1 MLVIVLGLMVLL
13 SAAGV
18 EAAAQ
23 ELPREATLPLAWANK
38 AATAAQEKCKQDGYR
53 VSVAVV
59 DRAGVLKVLMRGD
72 GAGPHSTD
80 SSTKK
85 AYTAA
90 CRLKSGARWSAAS
103 ASVARPEAIWT
114 RSAPRPAWIVSA
126 RRRRSR
132 RPSEMSCFSRS
143 LLRLM
148 AVLVAAWLTLPLFSS
163 FAGDATGALSPQA
176 TPSHEHPESKSIEKI
191 LYSEYNHHMS
201 GVGVLLI
208 GLLAMG
214 MELGFAHR
222 PNLKAVQWLWP
233 AGWMILG
240 TFLFIRSDPDNWPW
254 GRIGFIETFTDPE
267 TLQHKF
273 FSVVVFAIGMIEG
286 VQIGGRSNGHGSG
299 SGWRLVFPVLGIG
312 AGLLLGVHSFV
323 HAHVPR
329 VFWQHL
335 AFAAVGILIGTTKLL
350 RDRAILG
357 TGYRPLVW
365 PALLIVFAVQLILYT
380 ER

>member
-1 MLVIVLGLMVLL
+1 
-13 SAAGV
+13 
-18 EAAAQ
+18 
-23 ELPREATLPLAWANK
+23 
-38 AATAAQEKCKQDGYR
+38 
-53 VSVAVV
+53 
-59 DRAGVLKVLMRGD
+59 
-72 GAGPHSTD
+72 
-80 SSTKK
+80 
-85 AYTAA
+85 
-90 CRLKSGARWSAAS
+90 
-103 ASVARPEAIWT
+103 
-114 RSAPRPAWIVSA
+114 
-126 RRRRSR
+126 
-132 RPSEMSCFSRS
+132 MSCFSRS

-148 AVLVAAWLTLPLFSS
+148 VVLVAAWLTLPLLPS
-163 FAGDATGALSPQA
+163 FAGDAPGALSPHAAPTHQH
-176 TPSHEHPESKSIEKI
+176 SGSKPIEKI

-201 GVGVLLI
+201 GL
-208 GLLAMG
+208 GLLLLGLTAIG
-214 MELGFAHR
+214 MELGLAHR
-222 PNLKAVQWLWP
+222 PDLKAVQWLWP

-267 TLQHKF
+267 TLQHKI

-286 VQIGGRSNGHGSG
+286 VQIGGRSNGQGLS
-299 SGWRLVFPVLGIG
+299 LVFPALGIG

-323 HAHVPR
+323 HAHVPH